1 MIFASLALT
10 GAWGEPPDLAKAI
23 KLDPTPLPAQEKLPL
38 SYASV
43 VEKCLPSV
51 VTVLTVKYVDPSE
64 AGLASAENPFDL
76 AGDKKNPREPQPRR
90 GSGSGVILTAQGYIL
105 TNNHVVEDADTIR
118 VRVAGEERDW
128 EAKLIGRDPLTDVA
142 LLKIEA
148 PNLQPI
154 TVADS
159 TILRRGDVV
168 LALGSPFGLEQTV
181 TMGIVSATSRMLG
194 FIRNGYE
201 DFIQTD
207 APINPGNSGGA
218 LVDGMG
224 RLVGINTATYSGG
237 WSPAQG
243 IGFAVPANLA
253 LRVAGDL
260 LRFGH
265 VVRGYMG
272 VQWTEVSEEEALKIT
287 GRPDVRPARIVAI
300 EAGTPAEK
308 AGFEGGDIILSLN
321 GHPTPSLARARYAVA
336 TLLPGSR
343 ATFTVQRGKEQ
354 RTVELILIEV
364 PGAWVK
370 NNEGGPPAEKKS
382 DIEVLKGLKVAPLT
396 NATRAE
402 FKIPAETQGV
412 LVTHAEDD
420 GKPMARP
427 APGDVITAINGDDV
441 KGPERILEITKDAP
455 LGKSFMLKIWH
466 KGAQGF
472 VMLRKK

>member
-1 MIFASLALT
+1 MLFTSLALL
-10 GAWGEPPDLAKAI
+10 GARGDEPDLAKAI
-23 KLDPTPLPAQEKLPL
+23 KVDATPLPPQEKIPL

-51 VTVLTVKYVDPSE
+51 VTVLTVKYASSNDP
-64 AGLASAENPFDL
+64 GTDNPFDL
-76 AGDKKNPREPQPRR
+76 GDKKTPPEPQPQR
-90 GSGSGVILTAQGYIL
+90 GSGSGVILTSQGYIL
-105 TNNHVVEDADTIR
+105 TNNHVVEDRDDIR
-118 VRVAGEERDW
+118 VRLTGEDRDW
-128 EAKLIGRDPLTDVA
+128 EARLIGRDPLTDVA

-154 TVADS
+154 TVGDS
-159 TILRRGDVV
+159 TTLRRGDVV

-218 LVDGMG
+218 LVDGLG
-224 RLVGINTATYSGG
+224 RLVGVNTATYSGG

-243 IGFAVPANLA
+243 IGFAVPSSLA

-260 LRFGH
+260 LRTGH

-272 VQWTEVSEEEALKIT
+272 VQWAEVSEEEALRIT
-287 GRPDVRPARIVAI
+287 GRTDLRPARIVAI

-308 AGFEGGDIILSLN
+308 AGFEGGDIVLSLN
-321 GHPTPSLARARYAVA
+321 GHPTPSLAKARYAVA
-336 TLLPGSR
+336 TLLPGSK
-343 ATFTVQRGKEQ
+343 ATFAVLRGKKQ
-354 RTVELILIEV
+354 HTVEVTLIEV
-364 PGAWVK
+364 PGEYSK
-370 NNEGGPPAEKKS
+370 NGAKGPQVEKKPS
-382 DIEVLKGLKVAPLT
+382 AEMLKGVEVGSLTDAARVKFKVPS
-396 NATRAE
+396 
-402 FKIPAETQGV
+402 ETQGV
-412 LVTHAEDD
+412 LVMKAEED
-420 GKPMARP
+420 GKPMTRLS
-427 APGDVITAINGDDV
+427 PGDVITAVNGEEI
-441 KGPERILEITKDAP
+441 KEPESALRTTKDAP
-455 LGKSFMLKIWH
+455 HGKSFMLRVWH